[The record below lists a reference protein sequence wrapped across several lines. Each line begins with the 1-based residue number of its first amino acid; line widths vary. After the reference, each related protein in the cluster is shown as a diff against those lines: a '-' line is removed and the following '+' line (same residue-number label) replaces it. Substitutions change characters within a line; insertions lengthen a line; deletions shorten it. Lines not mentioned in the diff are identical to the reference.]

1 MGLEGVRG
9 HVRVVAPQT
18 LSERGAHSKVEAY
31 SVLDFRFVK
40 SSPFDLVPDES
51 VVGGRADEN
60 TAKADAGARTSA
72 MPLTTDQIDGEPFSL
87 LLIWFVFGTGIL
99 VST

>member
-31 SVLDFRFVK
+31 SVLDFRFG
-40 SSPFDLVPDES
+40 PEDETALA
-51 VVGGRADEN
+51 VVRGGRWGGLRGNGLGLSCVEVWGLADP
-60 TAKADAGARTSA
+60 TSRQEQ
-72 MPLTTDQIDGEPFSL
+72 THD
-87 LLIWFVFGTGIL
+87 
-99 VST
+99 